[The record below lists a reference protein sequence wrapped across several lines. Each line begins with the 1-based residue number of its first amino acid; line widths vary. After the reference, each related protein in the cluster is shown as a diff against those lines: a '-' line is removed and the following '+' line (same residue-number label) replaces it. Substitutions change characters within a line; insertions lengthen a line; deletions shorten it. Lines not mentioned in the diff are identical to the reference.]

1 MANEKKGFSFDDI
14 EDAVL
19 PSTVSSIAAA
29 SATDTLSES
38 SEDEAGDESDDN
50 NNGDDGD
57 EDLRETG
64 VHENEVD
71 ALLIDTGTPGGE
83 IEDLNETEKFT
94 LQVKAAFDK
103 TVGLGEEL
111 LRDSTLSL
119 RERAAAI
126 EVVISDLDMQLDKD
140 AIKADN
146 ELVIAGRAT
155 KASLQRTLEYTL
167 QRLCLE
173 AANATP
179 STLPE
184 RIQGV
189 SDTDLERMALGLGEL
204 ELKAVTEEGKKEALR
219 LHAIVAAD
227 KARRTATGPTIAVSL
242 TPPPPPPPVEERQ
255 PLIVPPASAAP
266 VIETVWQSGPESVRP
281 ADEAVTHDAPL
292 KTVAPAAVS
301 PASPAPSEEPS
312 VHVSISMEK
321 EMNQHP
327 QQQPPAETEV
337 PPVLEP
343 PAPSNSEP
351 VEVRTRMR
359 VGRALN
365 NDWVIEQPH
374 ISAHHAVLTINEGS
388 LQIEDLGSTHGT
400 FVLDELANWV
410 RITQGS
416 PAVVKIG
423 QRFRFANIEAVSSH
437 DKSKR
442 TNVHFVKPDGK
453 ISHSIGFFWA
463 GEQQS
468 ELHRL
473 EQARLNAEDAARQ
486 PKQTPLKTPDELDKK
501 SPTQMQQA
509 IAKSNSTGNGL
520 SRALGVG
527 VLILGALALLAVL
540 FMWGSGGFNRHHTV
554 ATTETETSTE
564 SETET
569 VSETET
575 TAETETSTPT
585 DTVTTETGYSRR
597 PGRDVASCEHVT
609 SFLLARADGEA
620 YWDCSGITPDQYRDL
635 YRIEDPMGARHVIA
649 NTCACQRCEPTV
661 H

>member
-1 MANEKKGFSFDDI
+1 MTNQNDQSGNDEIDFDDL
-14 EDAVL
+14 EVPSL
-19 PSTVSSIAAA
+19 PMPSGSTN
-29 SATDTLSES
+29 SALKA
-38 SEDEAGDESDDN
+38 DEGE
-50 NNGDDGD
+50 D

-64 VHENEVD
+64 VHENAVD
-71 ALLIDTGTPGGE
+71 NLLSETGTPGTD
-83 IEDLNETEKFT
+83 IPLLTTEEELT
-94 LQVKAAFDK
+94 LQLKQQLA
-103 TVGLGEEL
+103 
-111 LRDSTLSL
+111 S
-119 RERAAAI
+119 AI
-126 EVVISDLDMQLDKD
+126 ERGEALLKSNDLDGKTDRTERSQIMRDRSKAIENSITEIDMLIDKD
-140 AIKADN
+140 RLGTDSESKLSA
-146 ELVIAGRAT
+146 RAVT
-155 KASLQRTLEYTL
+155 AALRRVLEFTL
-167 QRLCLE
+167 QRLCIE
-173 AANATP
+173 TANATP
-179 STLPE
+179 SSLPE
-184 RIQGV
+184 KIR
-189 SDTDLERMALGLGEL
+189 SAEDHELDSMAHGLGEL
-204 ELKAVTEEGKKEALR
+204 DLKAVTDEGKKEAKR
-219 LHAIVAAD
+219 LLVIVTEE
-227 KARRTATGPTIAVSL
+227 KQRRSATPRVSVPPPSGECVTGHEPTQAVSL
-242 TPPPPPPPVEERQ
+242 TP
-255 PLIVPPASAAP
+255 VPPAPEAEKPSMMIPPAAP
-266 VIETVWQSGPESVRP
+266 APQPIETQWQSGPEARP
-281 ADEAVTHDAPL
+281 VDQNQIVTQDAQ
-292 KTVAPAAVS
+292 TPASEPSMSVS
-301 PASPAPSEEPS
+301 PSMENAMVKNEEPS
-312 VHVSISMEK
+312 I
-321 EMNQHP
+321 
-327 QQQPPAETEV
+327 
-337 PPVLEP
+337 PVVI
-343 PAPSNSEP
+343 AAP

-359 VGRALN
+359 VGRALD

-374 ISAHHAVLTINEGS
+374 ISAYHAVLTINEGS

-410 RITQGS
+410 RIAQGS
-416 PAVVKIG
+416 PSVVKIG

-437 DKSKR
+437 DESKR

-540 FMWGSGGFNRHHTV
+540 FMWGMGGFNRRDTV

-575 TAETETSTPT
+575 TAEAETPTPT
-585 DTVTTETGYSRR
+585 DTVTTETGYSCR